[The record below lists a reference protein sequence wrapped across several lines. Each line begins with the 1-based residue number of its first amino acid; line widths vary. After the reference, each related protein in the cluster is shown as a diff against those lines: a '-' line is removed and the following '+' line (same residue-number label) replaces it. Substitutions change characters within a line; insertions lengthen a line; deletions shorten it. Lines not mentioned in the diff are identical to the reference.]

1 MCFNYRENLPKLD
14 NSFEFSMTI
23 LVFFVKHNKIPQI
36 EIKIVFKSFNYIL
49 TTFQTIS
56 KYSWFG
62 KGRDALPGFEDEQVF
77 SKCLAKFLQG
87 TYK

>member
-14 NSFEFSMTI
+14 NSFEFPMTI
-23 LVFFVKHNKIPQI
+23 LVLFVKHNKNTP
-36 EIKIVFKSFNYIL
+36 NL

-62 KGRDALPGFEDEQVF
+62 KGRDALPGFED
-77 SKCLAKFLQG
+77 
-87 TYK
+87 